1 LSADSNHTL
10 TVVAVS
16 GGYPGS
22 YVKGYEIEGLD
33 QICDAT
39 VFHMG
44 TASDQGTVTAGG
56 RVLAVTAAGP
66 TLTAARQKAYR
77 QLSLISYRDMYY
89 RPDIGED
96 LMNMKNE

>member
-1 LSADSNHTL
+1 M
-10 TVVAVS
+10 VAVS